1 MADAARSF
9 PIAEAQIDNIM
20 KKIHTE
26 IWYKTHGKQHSVNSG
41 LANAQALLLNNCYMY
56 PDLKADDQYI
66 ENQKP
71 ALEFHLARAT
81 EINLEKAGMGVV
93 NFDPVPLDNRA
104 PGTTIK

>member
-1 MADAARSF
+1 
-9 PIAEAQIDNIM
+9 
-20 KKIHTE
+20 
-26 IWYKTHGKQHSVNSG
+26 
-41 LANAQALLLNNCYMY
+41 MY